1 MFMEFSNDNILDNL
15 GNVLSFDKN
24 SNQSSIN
31 HSGNSDVDVIVQID
45 TKPIAFAMLC
55 SLLATK
61 QLSNEDFELAVRKL
75 EELAN
80 PEKIHSVK
88 EVNDVS
94 KAKIFNKRRR

>member
-1 MFMEFSNDNILDNL
+1 MEFSNDNILDNL

>member
-80 PEKIHSVK
+80 PGKIHSVK